1 MNPRHSLQRRI
12 TFGALAY
19 VALLSV
25 AVLLHGWVINEQ
37 AEELVWSSLLETEM
51 AYFAGHARD
60 DGWQPRDSELLAFYQ
75 GTDAVPAPPELAGL
89 APGLH
94 DELMV
99 NGRETVVLVREQD
112 GRRLVLALDI
122 SEFEQLEREIVLKL
136 LLSSLL
142 IVVLLGAAVAWGV
155 ARLMRPLRELASRIR
170 DLRPDAAAQRIEL
183 PDHASE
189 ELVVIADALNA
200 YLQRHDD
207 FIARE
212 RAFVDSASH
221 ELRTPSAVIA
231 GASELALGADRP
243 MSARL
248 RLGRIQRT
256 VRGVE
261 ELIAMLLV
269 LAKDPARLAR
279 SSDRIELD
287 QLLPEIADDHR
298 HLCREKALEL
308 RVLPL
313 PACEVV
319 APVAIVQAAVG
330 NLPRNAIENSD
341 SGEVT
346 LRLQP
351 DAVVVIEDPGQGMSP
366 EQISAIY
373 TRQAHGQGRGGG
385 GLGLELITRLCR
397 HLGWQLR
404 IEPREGVRGTRSTI
418 DMGVSRPDPVARAD

>member
-1 MNPRHSLQRRI
+1 
-12 TFGALAY
+12 
-19 VALLSV
+19 
-25 AVLLHGWVINEQ
+25 
-37 AEELVWSSLLETEM
+37 
-51 AYFAGHARD
+51 
-60 DGWQPRDSELLAFYQ
+60 
-75 GTDAVPAPPELAGL
+75 
-89 APGLH
+89 
-94 DELMV
+94 
-99 NGRETVVLVREQD
+99 
-112 GRRLVLALDI
+112 
-122 SEFEQLEREIVLKL
+122 
-136 LLSSLL
+136 
-142 IVVLLGAAVAWGV
+142 
-155 ARLMRPLRELASRIR
+155 
-170 DLRPDAAAQRIEL
+170 
-183 PDHASE
+183 
-189 ELVVIADALNA
+189 
-200 YLQRHDD
+200 
-207 FIARE
+207 
-212 RAFVDSASH
+212 
-221 ELRTPSAVIA
+221 
-231 GASELALGADRP
+231 

-248 RLGRIQRT
+248 QLGRIQRT

-298 HLCREKALEL
+298 HLCKDKALEL

-330 NLPRNAIENSD
+330 NLLRNAIENSD
-341 SGEVT
+341 SGEIT

-373 TRQAHGQGRGGG
+373 TRQAHGQGHGNG

-404 IEPREGVRGTRSTI
+404 IEPREGARGTRATL
-418 DMGVSRPDPVARAD
+418 DMGVSRPDSVARAG